1 MKLFNFKKIYI
12 LKNIVRDIFNKKQ
25 QKDFYK
31 LENYK
36 KIIKIDKKTVYKYF
50 NYLFNSD
57 SCIDFK
63 KNFRT
68 KLNKKYIE
76 AVLPIASDK
85 SNLFDYYLDKKKF
98 NKKIYNGLNF
108 LRINVK
114 NKKSFSFL
122 LKNDEI
128 CQKPILVKNKNKKK
142 LVILLMV
149 DGFGYDLLKHMKKTQ
164 KFFGKL
170 S

>member
-36 KIIKIDKKTVYKYF
+36 KKIKIDKKTVYKYF

-63 KNFRT
+63 KNFVINYCPST
-68 KLNKKYIE
+68 HFLYFKP
-76 AVLPIASDK
+76 A
-85 SNLFDYYLDKKKF
+85 
-98 NKKIYNGLNF
+98 KI
-108 LRINVK
+108 
-114 NKKSFSFL
+114 
-122 LKNDEI
+122 
-128 CQKPILVKNKNKKK
+128 
-142 LVILLMV
+142 
-149 DGFGYDLLKHMKKTQ
+149 
-164 KFFGKL
+164 
-170 S
+170 